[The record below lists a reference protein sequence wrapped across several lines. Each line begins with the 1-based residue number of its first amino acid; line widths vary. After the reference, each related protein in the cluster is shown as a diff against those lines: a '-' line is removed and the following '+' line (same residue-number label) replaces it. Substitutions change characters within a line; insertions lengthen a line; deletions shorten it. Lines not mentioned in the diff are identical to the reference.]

1 MFKSNALLLTS
12 FFIASFSSIAAQ
24 TAHERSLS
32 VALTNSTAIV
42 NASAPLLIDE
52 ETRMDSAATFKN
64 FIIYNNSMV
73 NYAAAEL
80 DVTLFDA
87 LIQETV
93 IDPLCANEN
102 LTDFKDLGVV
112 MVYPYLGKNGEF
124 ITEQSKDMKTCDEDI

>member
-1 MFKSNALLLTS
+1 
-12 FFIASFSSIAAQ
+12 
-24 TAHERSLS
+24 
-32 VALTNSTAIV
+32 
-42 NASAPLLIDE
+42 
-52 ETRMDSAATFKN
+52 
-64 FIIYNNSMV
+64 MV

-112 MVYPYLGKNGEF
+112 MVYRYLGKNGEF
-124 ITEQSKDMKTCDEDI
+124 ITEKSKDMKTCAEDI